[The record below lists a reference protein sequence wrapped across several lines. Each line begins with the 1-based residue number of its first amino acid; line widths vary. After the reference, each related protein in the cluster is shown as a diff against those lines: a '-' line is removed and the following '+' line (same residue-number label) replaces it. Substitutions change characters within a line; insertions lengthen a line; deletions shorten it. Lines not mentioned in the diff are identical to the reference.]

1 MKSMNTDTS
10 LLRVLLVEDSEDD
23 AFFMTQYLRR
33 LGVEITLLRVETPA
47 ELSAALATRRWD
59 LVISDYRMPKFSGL
73 AALKLVREYD
83 KELPFIIVSAT
94 IGEDIAVDAM
104 RAGAN
109 DYVMKNN
116 LARLLPAMQREIHE
130 AKTRADSR
138 AANIAQQ
145 KQLDYMA
152 YYDSITGLATRALF
166 LERVTGYLLEA
177 ANHEHGLAVCLID
190 LERFK
195 NINDSVGW
203 SVGDVLLRQVAEWL
217 TDSAG
222 DNKHLAR
229 VGANHFALVMP
240 AVKQDGDVIR
250 LFDEKRRAFLGHAFP
265 LNDAMFHISFKAGLA
280 VFPQDGIDAVTL
292 FKHAEVALKSAKATS
307 EPYMLYLQSMSDAA
321 SGKLS
326 LENKLRQAL
335 DNHEFVLHY
344 QPKVNLATGKLTSAE
359 ALIRWNDPVRGLV
372 LPGEFISILEET
384 GLIHDVGRWALGQ
397 AVDDYLR
404 WQRLGLSTVRIA
416 VNVSA
421 MQLRQRNFVGEIQKV
436 TNKDPLAAG
445 GLELEITE
453 SLIMEDVKHSIA
465 SLQAIRALGV
475 AIAIDDFG
483 TGYSSLSY
491 LSKLPLDALKIDR
504 SFVNDMTSGHAGELL
519 VSTIIALAHS
529 LNLKVV
535 AEGVET
541 EEQARMLRSL
551 GCDEM
556 QGHLFCKPVS
566 VEIFEARFL
575 AAGRQS

>member
-1 MKSMNTDTS
+1 MKSMNADTS

-152 YYDSITGLATRALF
+152 YYDSITGLATRTLF

-265 LNDAMFHISFKAGLA
+265 LNNVMFHISFKAGLA

-344 QPKVNLATGKLTSAE
+344 QPKVNLATGKLTSGE

-436 TNKDPLAAG
+436 TDKDPLAAG

-491 LSKLPLDALKIDR
+491 LSKLPLDELKIDR